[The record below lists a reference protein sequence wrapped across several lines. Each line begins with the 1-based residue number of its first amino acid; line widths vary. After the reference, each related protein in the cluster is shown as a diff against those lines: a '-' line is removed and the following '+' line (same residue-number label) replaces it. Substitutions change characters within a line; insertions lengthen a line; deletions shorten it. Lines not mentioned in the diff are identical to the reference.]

1 MTSLIDSRR
10 KTVAKRTT
18 SRPATSGVNVSDELG
33 ASNDRDEPL
42 IIHARVN
49 VVVLDVRIPRAA
61 AAAVGSASTTA
72 RIGLGERFV
81 ARSRKSAPN
90 T

>member
-1 MTSLIDSRR
+1 MN
-10 KTVAKRTT
+10 VNVNVNVT
-18 SRPATSGVNVSDELG
+18 SRPATNGVNVSDELG
-33 ASNDRDEPL
+33 ASNDHDTTHEPL
-42 IIHARVN
+42 IIHACVN
-49 VVVLDVRIPRAA
+49 VVVLDVRIPRPA
-61 AAAVGSASTTA
+61 AAAVGSASTTV